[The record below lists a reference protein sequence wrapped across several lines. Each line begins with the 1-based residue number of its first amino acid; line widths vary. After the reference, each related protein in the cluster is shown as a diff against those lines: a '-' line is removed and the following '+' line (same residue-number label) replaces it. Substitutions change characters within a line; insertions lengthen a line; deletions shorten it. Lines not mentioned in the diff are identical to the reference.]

1 MMITPCV
8 GVCQIDPVNQ
18 ICIGCKRTKE
28 QVDNWKYYDHEEQ
41 MEIMKRLG
49 YGIRMGREE
58 RLRRY
63 DRG

>member
-1 MMITPCV
+1 MITPCV
-8 GVCQIDPVNQ
+8 GVCQIDPVTQ

-28 QVDNWKYYDHEEQ
+28 QIDNWKYYNYEEQ
-41 MEIMKRLG
+41 MAVMKKLG